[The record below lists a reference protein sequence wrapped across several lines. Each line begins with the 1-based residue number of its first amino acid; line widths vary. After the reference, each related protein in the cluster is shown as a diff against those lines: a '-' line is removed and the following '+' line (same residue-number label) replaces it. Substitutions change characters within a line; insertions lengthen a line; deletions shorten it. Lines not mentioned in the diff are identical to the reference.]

1 MNRLI
6 SSLMTS
12 TVLRLGS
19 ETRKTLMILSACA
32 MFGGVAHAG
41 EMDFIGSSCTP
52 DPDTIGR
59 YFVSG
64 GAISFAPGVT
74 GQITFYCPISAPGT
88 LTSPANLWFAYWD
101 GLVATNDHVQVGY
114 WKRSKGSN
122 ALFGPIA
129 VVSSISNL
137 GVNGGPG
144 CGNSNVWAACNQP
157 ISPPDKFQPSLYT
170 YYLRVDLFRTGV
182 NNLETFYGAALR
194 D

>member
-6 SSLMTS
+6 SSLTTS
-12 TVLRLGS
+12 AVLCLGS
-19 ETRKTLMILSACA
+19 EMRKALMTLFACA

-52 DPDTIGR
+52 DPDTIGK
-59 YFVSG
+59 YTVSA

-74 GQITFYCPISAPGT
+74 GQITFYCPISSPGA
-88 LTSPANLWFAYWD
+88 LTRPANLWLSYWD
-101 GLVATNDHVQVGY
+101 GLVATKDNVQLGY
-114 WKRSKGSN
+114 WKRSKQSN
-122 ALFGPIA
+122 ALVQIA
-129 VVSSISNL
+129 EVSSIKNL

-144 CGNSNVWAACNQP
+144 CGASNRWSACNQP
-157 ISPPDKFQPSLYT
+157 ISPPDTYQPSQYI

-182 NNLETFYGAALR
+182 NNLETFYGAVLS

>member
-6 SSLMTS
+6 SSLTTS
-12 TVLRLGS
+12 AALCLGVEMRKALMVLF
-19 ETRKTLMILSACA
+19 ACA

-52 DPDTIGR
+52 DPDTIGK
-59 YFVSG
+59 YTVSA

-74 GQITFYCPISAPGT
+74 GQITFYCPISSPGAFT
-88 LTSPANLWFAYWD
+88 GPANLWLSYWD

-114 WKRSKGSN
+114 WKRSKDSN
-122 ALFGPIA
+122 ALFQIA
-129 VVSSISNL
+129 EVSSIKNL
-137 GVNGGPG
+137 GAKGGPG
-144 CGNSNVWAACNQP
+144 CGDSNRWSACNQP
-157 ISPPDKFQPSLYT
+157 ISPPDKFQPSLYI

-182 NNLETFYGAALR
+182 NNLETFYGAVLW